1 MNDSISSKLL
11 DKDLH
16 YPIYLKNQNMNF
28 MITHAVCNFLK
39 SDKSMLCVL
48 PTLYEAERAYSM
60 ASQMLDENNVLFF
73 PS

>member
-28 MITHAVCNFLK
+28 MIIKRNILTDL
-39 SDKSMLCVL
+39 
-48 PTLYEAERAYSM
+48 
-60 ASQMLDENNVLFF
+60 QI
-73 PS
+73 